1 MDPITRI
8 GLILGLMPLYQREG
22 DKRKQKNKDD
32 FFKWLIEHN
41 FQDLNELLSTNI
53 ELNNQI
59 EFLLK
64 MNHEELLLRFDELEK
79 QLSIVLNKF
88 DEFKC
93 FGNLLSTIVNDNVEE
108 KLSDQE
114 ISILKQFVDS
124 GARTLIDLGT
134 LDNPVCWQAGE
145 VQINVKD
152 VRFLNSNLERLSQLG
167 LLSEQ
172 ISKSGSSYYELTE
185 AALDYIEKLKK
196 NDLSEQAKLILNQVN
211 DSNDLYLDI
220 LLDSKG
226 KPMLIING
234 KSIDLADQNF
244 LRDDLEM
251 LLEKGYL
258 KIENESELST
268 RYKLTRKGK
277 ENV

>member
-1 MDPITRI
+1 MDPITGI
-8 GLILGLMPLYQREG
+8 GLILGLIPLYQREG
-22 DKRKQKNKDD
+22 DKRKQKSKDD
-32 FFKWLIEHN
+32 FFQWLVMHN
-41 FQDLNELLSTNI
+41 FEDVKKTITSNI

-59 EFLLK
+59 EELLK
-64 MNHEELLLRFDELEK
+64 ISHEQLMLRFDEVEK
-79 QLSIVLNKF
+79 HLVSILNKF
-88 DEFKC
+88 DEFNSLSK
-93 FGNLLSTIVNDNVEE
+93 LLSSIGSSEIE
-108 KLSDQE
+108 KLSNQE

-134 LDNPVCWQAGE
+134 LDDPVCWQAGE

-211 DSNDLYLDI
+211 DSSDVYLDI

-258 KIENESELST
+258 KIENESEFST